1 MSSGDARERII
12 HAGMKLLAEGGSA
25 AMTTRAVSSAAGVH
39 APTIYRLFGDKD
51 ELLDAV
57 VGYGMDSYLERKQAQ
72 PLGEDPLDDLR
83 RGWDLHIEFG
93 VENPAIYAAIYG
105 SPRPAGKKSSA
116 EQRAD
121 EVLAGIIR
129 RVAEAGHLAVPEK
142 RAAQL
147 VHAAGRGVVFSLI
160 GVPEEER
167 DSGLSDAAREAVIAA
182 ITTDEDIKGPASDRS
197 SSVTA
202 AITLRAGVADL
213 SELTDGERQ
222 LMAEWLDRI
231 SASLG

>member
-1 MSSGDARERII
+1 M
-12 HAGMKLLAEGGSA
+12 
-25 AMTTRAVSSAAGVH
+25 
-39 APTIYRLFGDKD
+39 
-51 ELLDAV
+51 
-57 VGYGMDSYLERKQAQ
+57 
-72 PLGEDPLDDLR
+72 
-83 RGWDLHIEFG
+83 
-93 VENPAIYAAIYG
+93 
-105 SPRPAGKKSSA
+105 
-116 EQRAD
+116 
-121 EVLAGIIR
+121 
-129 RVAEAGHLAVPEK
+129 AEAGHLAVPEK